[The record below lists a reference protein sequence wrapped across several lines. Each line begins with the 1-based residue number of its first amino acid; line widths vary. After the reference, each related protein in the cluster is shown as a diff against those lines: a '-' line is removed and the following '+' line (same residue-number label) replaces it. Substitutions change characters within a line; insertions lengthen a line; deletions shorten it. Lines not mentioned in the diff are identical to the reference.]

1 MKTVY
6 LLVLVVSFGAT
17 VYFIDTPSEL
27 LFNVLYSNLLALM
40 GVGLYKL
47 CDWSGLWDDN
57 EEEN

>member
-1 MKTVY
+1 MKTIY
-6 LLVLVVSFGAT
+6 LLLLAISFGAT
-17 VYFIDTPSEL
+17 VYFIDTPNEL
-27 LFNVLYSNLLALM
+27 LFNVLYANLLSLM

>member
-1 MKTVY
+1 MKTIY
-6 LLVLVVSFGAT
+6 SLLLVISFGVT
-17 VYFIDTPSEL
+17 VYFIDTPNEI
-27 LFNVLYSNLLALM
+27 LFNVLYANLLALM

>member
-1 MKTVY
+1 MRIIY
-6 LLVLVVSFGAT
+6 SLMLAVSFGAT
-17 VYFIDTPSEL
+17 IYFIDTPSEL
-27 LFNVLYSNLLALM
+27 LFSVLISNLLALM

>member
-1 MKTVY
+1 MKTIY
-6 LLVLVVSFGAT
+6 SLLLAVSFGIT
-17 VYFIDTPSEL
+17 VYFIDTPNGL

-47 CDWSGLWDDN
+47 CDWSGLWDDD

>member
-1 MKTVY
+1 MKTIY
-6 LLVLVVSFGAT
+6 LLLLAVSFGAT
-17 VYFIDTPSEL
+17 VYFIDTPNEL
-27 LFNVLYSNLLALM
+27 LFDVLYANLLALM

>member
-1 MKTVY
+1 MKTIY
-6 LLVLVVSFGAT
+6 LLVLSVSFGAT
-17 VYFIDTPSEL
+17 IYFIDTPNEL

-47 CDWSGLWDDN
+47 CDWSGLWDET

>member
-1 MKTVY
+1 MKSFY
-6 LLVLVVSFGAT
+6 LLVLAVSFGST

-27 LFNVLYSNLLALM
+27 LFSVLYSNLLALM

>member
-6 LLVLVVSFGAT
+6 FLVLAVSFGAT
-17 VYFIDTPSEL
+17 VYFIDTSNEL
-27 LFNVLYSNLLALM
+27 LFNVLYANLLALM